1 MSRST
6 ICWPVCTGAPASF
19 TAANRSSDFR
29 HFHHFFAGCGGFDSR
44 RAFLFQ
50 DFCNFRNC
58 GGT

>member
-1 MSRST
+1 M
-6 ICWPVCTGAPASF
+6 GAPASF
-19 TAANRSSDFR
+19 TAVNRFSDFR
-29 HFHHFFAGCGGFDSR
+29 DFHHFFAGCGGFDSR